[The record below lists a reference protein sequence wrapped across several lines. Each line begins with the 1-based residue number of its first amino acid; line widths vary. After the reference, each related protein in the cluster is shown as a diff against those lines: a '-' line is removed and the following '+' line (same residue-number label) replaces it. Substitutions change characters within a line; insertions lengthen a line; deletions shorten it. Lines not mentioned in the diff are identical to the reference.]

1 MFSPLIDEYFKLA
14 ILEDIG
20 TGDLTSN
27 LIVPEKSS
35 VIAHIISKE
44 DLIISGIPYAKRFFR
59 VLSNYSEYKEQIEFV
74 ENFKDGDR
82 VSTGKVIARLRC
94 NGRLLLAGERICLN
108 LLQRLSGIST
118 LTNKFVEAVKGFP
131 VKILDTRK
139 TTPGLREME
148 KYAVRIGGALNH
160 RMALYDAILIKD
172 NHIKIAGS
180 VGEAIRRAKER
191 TIHHKIEVEVR
202 NFQELEEAIREGADI
217 VMLDNMSLEEIR
229 ESVYIAKGR
238 VLLEVSGGV
247 SIENIGEIAKTGVDF
262 ISIGALTHS
271 ARAVDISMKIMEVL

>member
-14 ILEDIG
+14 ILEDVG
-20 TGDLTSN
+20 LGDVTSN
-27 LIVPEKSS
+27 LIVPEKTIA
-35 VIAHIISKE
+35 VAHINSKE
-44 DLIISGIPYAKRFFR
+44 DLILAGIPYVKRFFT
-59 VLSNYSEYKEQIEFV
+59 VLSKYSENKEQIEFR
-74 ENFKDGDR
+74 ENFKDGER
-82 VSTGKVIARLRC
+82 VRRGEIIALLRG

-108 LLQRLSGIST
+108 ILQRLSGIAT
-118 LTNKFVEAVKGFP
+118 FTIQFVEAVKDLP

-148 KYAVRIGGALNH
+148 KYAVRIGGAFNH

-180 VGEAIRRAKER
+180 VGEAIRRAKKKN
-191 TIHHKIEVEVR
+191 IHHKIEVEVK
-202 NFQELEEAIREGADI
+202 NFQELEEAVREGADI

-229 ESVYIAKGR
+229 EAVKIANGR
-238 VLLEVSGGV
+238 VLFEVSGGV
-247 SIENIGEIAKTGVDF
+247 TLENIREIAKIGVDF

-271 ARAVDISMKIMEVL
+271 ARAVDINMKIMEVL